1 MEPLAP
7 TVKTVTLESRGPQQ
21 TRRLGQRLA
30 RALRPGDVL
39 LLSGPLGS
47 GKTVLVQG
55 LARALGIREGVS
67 SKSFVLL
74 GEYRGRIKLYHADL
88 YRLEGPAEA
97 QDLGLDEYC
106 GDGVLAVEWPE
117 RAWRALPQDA
127 LLISLEITGERTRR
141 ITLKA
146 TGPRSAELLA
156 SLEGRGWS

>member
-74 GEYRGRIKLYHADL
+74 GEYEGRIKLYHADL
-88 YRLEGPAEA
+88 YRLEAPAEA
-97 QDLGLDEYC
+97 QELGLDEYC
-106 GDGVLAVEWPE
+106 ADGVLAVEWPE
-117 RAWRALPQDA
+117 RAWQALPQDA

-141 ITLKA
+141 ITIKA
-146 TGPRSAELLA
+146 MGPRSAELLA
-156 SLEGRGWS
+156 SLEGSDWS